1 MPNTGPNTPAHPEWL
16 GFIQPNGMA
25 VSAPAL
31 VKAGAILNRQDAEG
45 QARLA
50 GCVEER
56 EFSPVRGAEPCLQDF
71 RGFATAVLD
80 CGFSPKGCAD
90 TKQTPGPDEL
100 GVPRPDYCETLGT
113 DFAVRER
120 APRYGSPPWQLLVQV
135 LDDGQ
140 EFDQAPT
147 GARGLEASPQCRADL
162 LLRGAET
169 LADRRLGFSED
180 EQRQHQADVASWR
193 QCLTQFDRDTD
204 TDTEPARI
212 RAFYEV
218 RAQRVEPVGLVYL
231 WPNTG

>member
-31 VKAGAILNRQDAEG
+31 VKAGAILNRQDTEG

-135 LDDGQ
+135 LGRR
-140 EFDQAPT
+140 T
-147 GARGLEASPQCRADL
+147 GVRPG
-162 LLRGAET
+162 
-169 LADRRLGFSED
+169 ADRRPRTGSVSPVP
-180 EQRQHQADVASWR
+180 RGPPVAR
-193 QCLTQFDRDTD
+193 RRDS
-204 TDTEPARI
+204 R
-212 RAFYEV
+212 R
-218 RAQRVEPVGLVYL
+218 
-231 WPNTG
+231 